1 MNKIFCVIFAISL
14 MVASEAFSS
23 SAGRVV
29 PSRTILHSEAPEASV
44 GFQPADAAAISESD
58 APVSKGF
65 GAPKQA
71 KADEPEEKDA
81 GTMTYE
87 AQQKRGI
94 PEYNIFLRPKGGEAT
109 DWVPVGSMT
118 IPRDTKVGKA
128 VYEVEDELLKGTL
141 RIFPKLKAY
150 YETRKD
156 KGDCFEYGWC
166 LKAFPDEEIRLV
178 EKEAIQEETG
188 FFKNWLNRITNPM
201 DTEDLKLKGQM
212 TLKQK

>member
-1 MNKIFCVIFAISL
+1 MLCDNPLRCYRCGFWD
-14 MVASEAFSS
+14 
-23 SAGRVV
+23 GV
-29 PSRTILHSEAPEASV
+29 PTDYLAAYPKLAAVCDTV
-44 GFQPADAAAISESD
+44 GA
-58 APVSKGF
+58 
-65 GAPKQA
+65 
-71 KADEPEEKDA
+71 
-81 GTMTYE
+81 
-87 AQQKRGI
+87 
-94 PEYNIFLRPKGGEAT
+94 L
-109 DWVPVGSMT
+109 
-118 IPRDTKVGKA
+118 
-128 VYEVEDELLKGTL
+128 
-141 RIFPKLKAY
+141 PKLKAY